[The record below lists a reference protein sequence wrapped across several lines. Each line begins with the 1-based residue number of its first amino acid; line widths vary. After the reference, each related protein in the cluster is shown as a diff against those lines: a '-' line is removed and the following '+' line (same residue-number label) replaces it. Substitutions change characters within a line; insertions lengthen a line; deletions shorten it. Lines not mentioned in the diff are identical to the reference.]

1 LRKSDKENIITTEL
15 QEKILKHICETRNA
29 DYKSISKATGRD
41 RITILQSLQ
50 PLMKRQY
57 IYKQKIDPDRIKSKL
72 IFKPTDKG
80 KYYAL
85 AYLDLD
91 YEDMIKA
98 NLDVND
104 ISKYNEFIK
113 SIPDYTKRKEII
125 YNTAKLAVEHNIFNK
140 KGKLIA
146 SGSPEEIFQ
155 QGLKLSLLE
164 SVRNKDFNA
173 KSYFNIESI
182 ESLAKVTTP
191 DELKEMKGYLM
202 NMRNNLD
209 LIIDQFPD

>member
-1 LRKSDKENIITTEL
+1 LRKSDKQNVLTTEL

-29 DYKSISKATGRD
+29 DYKTISKATGRD

-57 IYKQKIDPDRIKSKL
+57 IYKQKIDPNRIKSKL

-85 AYLDLD
+85 AYLDPD

-98 NLDVND
+98 NLDV
-104 ISKYNEFIK
+104 SKYTEFIK
-113 SIPDYTKRKEII
+113 SIPDYTKRKELM
-125 YNTAKLAVEHNIFNK
+125 YNTAKLAIEHNIFDK
-140 KGKLIA
+140 KGKLIG
-146 SGSPEEIFQ
+146 SGSREEIFQ
-155 QGLKLSLLE
+155 KGFRLALLE
-164 SVRNKDFNA
+164 SARNEGFDA
-173 KSYFNIESI
+173 KSYFNIQSI
-182 ESLAKVTTP
+182 ESLSKITTP
-191 DELKEMKGYLM
+191 EELKEIKGYFM

-209 LIIDQFPD
+209 LIIKQFPD